1 MKGRTI
7 LVTGGA
13 GFVGSNFVRRA
24 VGSGAEVITLDALTY
39 AGDPSNLASLEHNPL
54 HIFVHGSI
62 NDRALV
68 SSLLEKHKPQ
78 AIVNFAAESHVDRSI
93 DGPDAFIA
101 TNINGVFE
109 LLEAARAYCNGTAPD
124 GFRFLQISTDEVYG
138 SVAEGLS
145 NENSPLEPNSPYA
158 ASKAAADHLVRS
170 YHQTYGLPTLLTR
183 SSNNYGPHQ
192 FPEKLI
198 PLMILNAMESKPLP
212 IYGDGTQIR
221 DWIHVDDNCAAIEA
235 VLERGEPGQTY
246 NIGGGSGVR
255 NIDIAHRLC
264 TTLDRLYPAS
274 KPYESLITHV
284 EDRPGHDRRYALDS
298 TRIAEALNWQAKNQL
313 EDGIEQTVLWYL
325 ENEAWW
331 QRIRAKQYAGERLG
345 LASRANGQRS
355 NGT

>member
-24 VGSGAEVITLDALTY
+24 VESGAAVITLDALTY
-39 AGDPSNLASLEHNPL
+39 AGDPSNLSTLDGNPL
-54 HIFVHGSI
+54 HTFVHGSI
-62 NDRALV
+62 NDRTLV
-68 SSLLEKHKPQ
+68 SGLLAKHKPH

-109 LLEAARAYCNGTAPD
+109 LLEAARAYCNGNAPD

-145 NENSPLEPNSPYA
+145 HEKSPLEPNSPYA
-158 ASKAAADHLVRS
+158 ASKASADHLVRS

-235 VLERGEPGQTY
+235 VLDRGKPGQTY
-246 NIGGGSGVR
+246 NIGGGSGVQ
-255 NIDIAHRLC
+255 NIDIARRLC
-264 TTLDRLYPAS
+264 TALDQRHPTPNPRA
-274 KPYESLITHV
+274 SLITHV

-298 TRIAEALNWQAKNQL
+298 TRITKALNWQPKIAL
-313 EDGIEQTVLWYL
+313 EEGIEQTVHWYL

-345 LASRANGQRS
+345 LATRTNG
-355 NGT
+355 

>member
-54 HIFVHGSI
+54 HNFVQGSI

-68 SSLLEKHKPQ
+68 SDLLKKYKPR

-109 LLEAARAYCNGTAPD
+109 LLEAARAYYNGTAPD

-145 NENSPLEPNSPYA
+145 HENSPLEPNSPYA

-264 TTLDRLYPAS
+264 TTLDRLHPTS
-274 KPYESLITHV
+274 KPYGSLITHV

-313 EDGIEQTVLWYL
+313 EDGIEQTVHWYL

-345 LASRANGQRS
+345 LASRANG
-355 NGT
+355 